1 MQRNFSTGL
10 NNHAPF
16 FQPDAT
22 QQQVLERLHLWRASG
37 AEAALIAITAIEGRT
52 SRAVGTLM
60 AVSSAGDVAGSI
72 SGGCFDSAV
81 IAEAQA
87 ALAGGKIRELRLGA
101 GSPWI
106 DIKLP
111 CGGGLDLLILPNPD
125 SAMLATAVDAIGRG
139 DRHTLL
145 LERAEGPPFAL
156 IVKPRLRLIVAGNG
170 GEVLALTRLALDA
183 DAQVVALSPEKPLLD
198 ALPSAAKCVHL
209 KTPDNLDGISMD
221 ENTALAVFFHD
232 HDWEPPLLAH
242 ALSSNAFFIGAM
254 GSLATHEQRCL
265 ELRQRGIGEAAI
277 ARLVSPL
284 GLFAP
289 ARDPQALAVSALAQ
303 ILSLRT

>member
-10 NNHAPF
+10 NNHPPF

-22 QQQVLERLHLWRASG
+22 QQQVLERLQMWRASG
-37 AEAALIAITAIEGRT
+37 AEAALVVITAIEGRT
-52 SRAVGTLM
+52 SRAAGTLM

-72 SGGCFDSAV
+72 SGGCFDRAV

-87 ALAGGKIRELRLGA
+87 ALAGGQIRELRLGA

-111 CGGGLDLLILPNPD
+111 CGGGLDLLILPNPKT
-125 SAMLATAVDAIGRG
+125 AILAAAVESIGRG
-139 DRHTLL
+139 ESHTLL
-145 LERAEGPPFAL
+145 LERTEGPPFAL

-170 GEVLALTRLALDA
+170 GEVSALTRLALGA
-183 DAQVVALSPEKPLLD
+183 DAEVVALSPEKALLE

-209 KTPDNLDGISMD
+209 KTADDLGGLSMD
-221 ENTALAVFFHD
+221 GNTALAVFFHD
-232 HDWEPPLLAH
+232 HDWEPALLAQ
-242 ALSSNAFFIGAM
+242 ALSSDAFFIGAM
-254 GSLATHEQRCL
+254 GSMTTHQARCL
-265 ELRQRGIGEAAI
+265 ELRQRGISDAALNRI
-277 ARLVSPL
+277 ASPL

-303 ILSLRT
+303 ILSLRS